1 MANPSLTDNFIKALT
16 APAGKRI
23 EIFDQK
29 ISGLV
34 LRVSGQGRKTWV
46 LRYRTDN
53 GRQPRFTI
61 GTYPALKLA
70 DARDE
75 ALKLLAKAKTG
86 DDPASE
92 RRKTRQSVQNA
103 PVRCF
108 GELFEAYIDAS
119 RKGHW
124 KPKKKQKR
132 ERTIT
137 GEEWAYGRY
146 LKAKLH
152 RLPIEE
158 IQRST
163 VKKLL
168 RDMMDKG
175 ITAQTIQAQAV
186 IRQTFAFGIAEYDD
200 LIPFNPATGFG
211 VIGTTKARTRV
222 LTDAELKEFWGAIV
236 KPPMLPPDK
245 NGDIKPVGLT
255 RAMGIALQ
263 LAILLLVRAN
273 EVGGMRVDELNFE
286 TKTWLIPGNRMKA
299 GLPHLVPLPEKAIE
313 LIQEA
318 LALRPSQKLEHV
330 FPSPRWHVE
339 NKGFRPDS
347 IYHAMIELFTAKKIK
362 HATPHDLRRTGST
375 ALTSERIG
383 VAPFIRSKVLG
394 HRSDAGGGSAVSMKH
409 YDTNEYIADKRE
421 ALTLWQDLV
430 LEIVGEKPISRRL
443 RAAAVEFKTA
453 GQPFRRKTG
462 SNGRRSA
469 AA

>member
-1 MANPSLTDNFIKALT
+1 MTNPSLTDNFIKALT
-16 APAGKRI
+16 APPGKRI

-46 LRYRTDN
+46 VRYRTET

-75 ALKLLAKAKTG
+75 ALKLLAQAKKG

-92 RRKTRQSVQNA
+92 RRKTRQAVQAA
-103 PVRCF
+103 PVRTF

-158 IQRST
+158 IQRSS

-200 LIPFNPATGFG
+200 LIAFNPATGFG
-211 VIGTTKARTRV
+211 VIGTTKPRTRV
-222 LTDAELKEFWGAIV
+222 LTDTELREFWGSIV
-236 KPPMLPPDK
+236 TPPMLPPDK
-245 NGDIKPVGLT
+245 NGEVKPVGLT
-255 RAMGIALQ
+255 RPMGIALQ
-263 LAILLLVRAN
+263 LAVLLLVRAN

-318 LALRPSQKLEHV
+318 LALRPNQKLEHV
-330 FPSPRWHVE
+330 FPSPRWRIE
-339 NKGFRPDS
+339 NKGFRADS
-347 IYHAMIELFTAKKIK
+347 IYHAMVELFTAAKIK

-394 HRSDAGGGSAVSMKH
+394 HRSDNGGGSAVSMKH
-409 YDTNEYIADKRE
+409 YDANEYVADKRE
-421 ALTLWQDLV
+421 ALTLWQNLV
-430 LEIVGEKPISRRL
+430 LEIVGESPAPKKHRASTVTFKGSNLPRSRAAGRRSS
-443 RAAAVEFKTA
+443 RAAA
-453 GQPFRRKTG
+453 
-462 SNGRRSA
+462 
-469 AA
+469 

>member
-1 MANPSLTDNFIKALT
+1 MANPQLTDNFIKALT

-46 LRYRTDN
+46 LRYRTEN

-75 ALKLLAKAKTG
+75 ALKLLAQTKTG
-86 DDPASE
+86 DDPATT
-92 RRKTRQSVQNA
+92 RRKSRQMIQTA
-103 PVRCF
+103 PVSTF

-132 ERTIT
+132 ERTIA

-146 LKAKLH
+146 LKAKMH
-152 RLPIEE
+152 RSPIEE

-163 VKKLL
+163 VKKIL
-168 RDMMDKG
+168 RDMVDKG

-200 LIPFNPATGFG
+200 LITFNPATGFG
-211 VIGTTKARTRV
+211 VIGSTKPRTRV
-222 LTDAELKEFWGAIV
+222 LTDGELKALWDAIV
-236 KPPMLPPDK
+236 NPPMLPADK
-245 NGDIKPVGLT
+245 NGEIKPVGLT
-255 RAMGIALQ
+255 RSMGIALQ

-273 EVGGMRVDELNFE
+273 EVGGMRIDELNFE

-299 GLPHLVPLPEKAIE
+299 GLPHLVPLPEKAVE
-313 LIQEA
+313 LIKEA
-318 LALRPSQKLEHV
+318 IALRPSQKLEHV

-339 NKGFRPDS
+339 NKGFRADS
-347 IYHAMIELFTAKKIK
+347 IYHAMVELITAKKIK

-409 YDTNEYIADKRE
+409 YDSNEYIADKRE
-421 ALTLWQDLV
+421 ALTLWQNLV
-430 LEIVGEKPISRRL
+430 LEIVGEPPIPKKL
-443 RAAAVEFKTA
+443 RAAVTFK
-453 GQPFRRKTG
+453 G
-462 SNGRRSA
+462 SNLPRSRAVGRRSSRVA
-469 AA
+469 A

>member
-1 MANPSLTDNFIKALT
+1 MANPPLTDNFIKALT

-34 LRVSGQGRKTWV
+34 LRVSGKGRKTWV

-70 DARDE
+70 DARDQ
-75 ALKLLAKAKTG
+75 ALKLLAQAKTG

-92 RRKTRQSVQNA
+92 RRKTRQTVQNA
-103 PVRCF
+103 PVRTF
-108 GELFEAYIDAS
+108 GELFTAYIDAS

-132 ERTIT
+132 ERTIA
-137 GEEWAYGRY
+137 GEEAVYRRY
-146 LKAKLH
+146 LKTKLGGS
-152 RLPIEE
+152 LLEE
-158 IQRST
+158 VQRST

-175 ITAQTIQAQAV
+175 IKAQTIQAQAV
-186 IRQTFAFGIAEYDD
+186 IRQTFAFGTAEYDD
-200 LIPFNPATGFG
+200 LIFFNPATGFG
-211 VIGTTKARTRV
+211 VIGTTKPRTRV
-222 LTDAELKEFWGAIV
+222 LSDSELKDFWGAIIE
-236 KPPMLPPDK
+236 PPMLPPGK
-245 NGDIKPVGLT
+245 NGEGRPVGLT

-263 LAILLLVRAN
+263 LSILLLVREN
-273 EVGGMRVDELNFE
+273 EIAGMRVDELNFE
-286 TKTWLIPGNRMKA
+286 TKTWLIPGERMKA
-299 GLPHLVPLPEKAIE
+299 GLPHLVPLPGRAIT
-313 LIQEA
+313 LIEEA
-318 LALRPSQKLEHV
+318 LALRPSPKLEHV

-347 IYHAMIELFTAKKIK
+347 IYHAMIDLVTAKKIK

-394 HRSDAGGGSAVSMKH
+394 HRSDTGGGSAVSMKH
-409 YDTNEYIADKRE
+409 YDANEYIVDKRN
-421 ALTLWQDLV
+421 ALTAWQDLV
-430 LEIVGEKPISRRL
+430 LEIVGEPAASQKRRAL
-443 RAAAVEFKTA
+443 ARAA
-453 GQPFRRKTG
+453 
-462 SNGRRSA
+462 
-469 AA
+469 

>member
-1 MANPSLTDNFIKALT
+1 VSNPPLTDNFIKALT

-46 LRYRTDN
+46 LRYRTEN

-75 ALKLLAKAKTG
+75 ALKLLAQAKKG

-92 RRKTRQSVQNA
+92 RRKTRQAVQAA
-103 PVRCF
+103 PVRTF
-108 GELFEAYIDAS
+108 GELFDAYIDAS

-132 ERTIT
+132 ERTIA

-146 LKAKLH
+146 LKSKLH

-158 IQRST
+158 IQRSS

-168 RDMMDKG
+168 RDMVDKG

-200 LIPFNPATGFG
+200 LIAFNPATGFG
-211 VIGTTKARTRV
+211 VIGTTKPRTRV
-222 LTDAELKEFWGAIV
+222 LTDIELKGFWNSILN
-236 KPPMLPPDK
+236 PPMLPPDH
-245 NGDIKPVGLT
+245 NGDIKPFGLT
-255 RAMGIALQ
+255 RPMGIALQ

-273 EVGGMRVDELNFE
+273 EVGGMRIDELNFE

-299 GLPHLVPLPEKAIE
+299 GLPHLVPLPEKALE

-318 LALRPSQKLEHV
+318 ITLRPSQHLEHV

-339 NKGFRPDS
+339 NKGFRADS
-347 IYHAMIELFTAKKIK
+347 IYHAMIELLRAVKIK

-394 HRSDAGGGSAVSMKH
+394 HRSDNGGGSAVSMKH
-409 YDTNEYIADKRE
+409 YDANEYVADKRE

-430 LEIVGEKPISRRL
+430 LEIVGAPPVSRKVKSAKL
-443 RAAAVEFKTA
+443 SSQGNA
-453 GQPFRRKTG
+453 QPRRNT
-462 SNGRRSA
+462 GRRTNRIA
-469 AA
+469 A